1 MALISGIS
9 TTGTNFKSDRVKL
22 PVGTSDP
29 GTGEVGDIYLNTIDN
44 KIKVYNGSNWVQV

>member
-9 TTGTNFKSDRVKL
+9 TTGTSFKSDRVRL

-29 GTGEVGDIYLNTIDN
+29 GTAEAGDIYLNTTSNRIRT
-44 KIKVYNGSNWVQV
+44 YNGSTWSNL

>member
-22 PVGTSDP
+22 PVATSDP
-29 GTGEVGDIYLNTIDN
+29 GTAEEGDIYFNTTDN
-44 KIKVYNGSNWVQV
+44 KIKVYSGSTWSNL